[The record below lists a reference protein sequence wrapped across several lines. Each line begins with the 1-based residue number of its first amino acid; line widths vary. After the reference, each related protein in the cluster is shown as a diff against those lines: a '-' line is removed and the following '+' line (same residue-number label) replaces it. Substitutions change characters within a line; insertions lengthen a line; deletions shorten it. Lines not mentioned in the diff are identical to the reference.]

1 MKYKEQHRETRTNM
15 ERQGTAKGYKEHYGE
30 TWNCTRRLGTLWSD
44 MKQHRETRD
53 TIERQGTGQRKKG
66 YHV

>member
-1 MKYKEQHRETRTNM
+1 M